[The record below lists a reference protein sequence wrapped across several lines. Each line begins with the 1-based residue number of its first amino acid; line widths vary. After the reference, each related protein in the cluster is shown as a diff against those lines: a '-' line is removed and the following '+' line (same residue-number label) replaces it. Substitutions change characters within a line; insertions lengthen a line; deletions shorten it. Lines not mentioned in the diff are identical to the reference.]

1 MTEMNATMMENA
13 TATMTET
20 SNEVQTTQ
28 YEMTEQLAGK
38 MHITLAEAR
47 AALEAADW
55 NMLTATHMLEQ
66 EEFLRKQAL
75 YAAAESCAASD
86 AATQDDTP
94 AGKVT
99 HCDNGSQHGQKGRGE
114 AQKESPVVQQ
124 PLRSSSPHGGLWKPE
139 PLHRL
144 QGQRRYSGDARHRA
158 RAAPAL
164 QLRNLCAA
172 DGSGAVRGMQVYG
185 YQCRGGIA
193 RPPYPLPIFAG

>member
-13 TATMTET
+13 TAAMTET

-38 MHITLAEAR
+38 MHITLTEAR
-47 AALEAADW
+47 AALEAAGW
-55 NMLTATHMLEQ
+55 NMLTATHMLRGQ
-66 EEFLRKQAL
+66 RR
-75 YAAAESCAASD
+75 D
-86 AATQDDTP
+86 H
-94 AGKVT
+94 AGRHPCREGHT
-99 HCDNGSQHGQKGRGE
+99 HCGNGSQHGQKGRGE

-193 RPPYPLPIFAG
+193 HPPYPLPIFAG

>member
-13 TATMTET
+13 TAAMTET

-75 YAAAESCAASD
+75 YEAAESCAASD
-86 AATQDDTP
+86 AATQD
-94 AGKVT
+94 A
-99 HCDNGSQHGQKGRGE
+99 
-114 AQKESPVVQQ
+114 
-124 PLRSSSPHGGLWKPE
+124 
-139 PLHRL
+139 
-144 QGQRRYSGDARHRA
+144 
-158 RAAPAL
+158 AAPGKAVYTTAEARGTL
-164 QLRNLCAA
+164 KKAAARPRKNRRWFSNLCDHLRRMVAFGNRNRFTVFKGNDPLLEMPVTA
-172 DGSGAVRGMQVYG
+172 LALLLLFSFGTCALLMAVG
-185 YQCRGGIA
+185 
-193 RPPYPLPIFAG
+193 LFAGCRYTVTATAEA